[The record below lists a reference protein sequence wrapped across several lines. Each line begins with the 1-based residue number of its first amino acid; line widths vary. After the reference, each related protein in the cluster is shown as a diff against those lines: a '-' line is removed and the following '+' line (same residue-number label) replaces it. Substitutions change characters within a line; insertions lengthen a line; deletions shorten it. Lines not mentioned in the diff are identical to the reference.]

1 MTKKSPARVPRPTER
16 EIQAAWEPIR
26 ARVAKEEEAFKIAN
40 VGGHY
45 RPLHEYVVFEA
56 LIKDLR
62 AKMSKAELRQW
73 GLAPILEIA
82 SAVLLGMKPPLPK
95 PSSRHDYVYVVRV
108 SREVTG
114 LYAANGVEVR
124 APNVAEARRIVE
136 DMDAQFKL
144 QMKFEKAV
152 NRQPLTV
159 VFTDRRPAEDKQ
171 EATQGGKPL

>member
-1 MTKKSPARVPRPTER
+1 MTKKSTTRVPRPTER
-16 EIQAAWEPIR
+16 EIQAVWELIE

-45 RPLHEYVVFEA
+45 RPLHEYVIFET

-62 AKMSKAELRQW
+62 AKIPKAELREC

-82 SAVLLGMKPPLPK
+82 SVVLLGMKPPLPK

-144 QMKFEKAV
+144 QMKFEKCI
-152 NRQPLTV
+152 NSQPLTM

-171 EATQGGKPL
+171 EATQGETP